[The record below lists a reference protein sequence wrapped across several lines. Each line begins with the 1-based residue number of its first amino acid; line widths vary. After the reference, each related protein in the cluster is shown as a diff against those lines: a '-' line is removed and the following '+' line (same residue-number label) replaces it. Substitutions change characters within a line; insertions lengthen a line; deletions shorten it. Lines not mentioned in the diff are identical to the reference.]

1 MSGQQTSSLFSS
13 GFMVGQYE
21 EDTINDNVESK
32 SDTHGYD
39 MVGNAQLNSVVEV
52 NSLSI
57 GSSPKCNILFLKS
70 ILLFELIDIYVLSE
84 SRPRALFS

>member
-13 GFMVGQYE
+13 GFMIGQYE

-39 MVGNAQLNSVVEV
+39 MVGNAQLNSVIEV
-52 NSLSI
+52 QSVIIEWN
-57 GSSPKCNILFLKS
+57 
-70 ILLFELIDIYVLSE
+70 LIDNIV
-84 SRPRALFS
+84 